1 MLANKS
7 QHLQW
12 MEIDLDKL
20 VYNVKAL
27 RNHLT
32 KGAKF
37 SAVVKKNAYG
47 CGAATIAKA
56 ALKAGADSL
65 AVHSLEEA
73 MVLRQAGITSP
84 ILVMGPI
91 LTTEVKH
98 AVEQRLV
105 CTVVDREIARALSK
119 ASEKSGDVT
128 EVHVKVDT
136 GLHRFG
142 TSLEDAPS
150 LISYIYRLSN
160 LGLTGL
166 YTHFSSADEIDRTQT
181 KLQLY
186 RFLKLAKD
194 FPEIELMHAANSAA
208 TLQFPET
215 HLDMVRVGIAIYGLY
230 PSVSV
235 KKTVSLKPILSLKTR
250 VVRVHSL
257 KIGEGV
263 SYGLTWIAPKDSVVA
278 LVPFG
283 YGHGLPRL
291 LSNRGDVLIRG
302 RRAPIRGV
310 VCMDQSI
317 IDVTHIPGM
326 QVGDEVTIIGRQGD
340 EEITASEIAGLT
352 NTINYEII
360 SRLPA
365 ALPRIYLQK

>member
-1 MLANKS
+1 M
-7 QHLQW
+7 QW
-12 MEIDLDKL
+12 IEIDLDRL
-20 VYNVKAL
+20 ACNVKAL

-47 CGAATIAKA
+47 CGAETIAKA

-73 MVLRQAGITSP
+73 TIVRQAGITSP

-91 LTTEVKH
+91 LTTDVKH

-105 CTVVDREIARALSK
+105 CTVADRETALALSK

-142 TSLEDAPS
+142 TSPEDAPS
-150 LISYIYRLSN
+150 LINYIYTLPN

-166 YTHFSSADEIDRTQT
+166 YTHFSSADEIDPTQT

-194 FPEIELMHAANSAA
+194 FPEIEILHAANSAA
-208 TLQFPET
+208 TLQFPEA
-215 HLDMVRVGIAIYGLY
+215 HLNMVRVGIAIYGLY
-230 PSVSV
+230 PSASV
-235 KKTVSLKPILSLKTR
+235 KKTVSLEPILSLKTR

-257 KIGEGV
+257 KRGDGV
-263 SYGLTWIAPKDSVVA
+263 SYGLTWTAKKDSVVA

-302 RRAPIRGV
+302 RRAPLRGV

-317 IDVTHIPGM
+317 IDVTHVPGV
-326 QVGDEVTIIGRQGD
+326 QTGDEVTIIGRQGD
-340 EEITASEIAGLT
+340 EEITADEIAGLT

-360 SRLPA
+360 TRLPA
-365 ALPRIYLQK
+365 ALPRIYQQ